1 MDNMELRRIFSVN
14 LKKIR
19 NSQNLTQEKLAE
31 MVDLSVQTIAD
42 IESCRTWIS
51 DKTLVKLVNSL
62 YISPA
67 QLFIETK
74 DIDLLDLKDSLK
86 KDILS
91 QIDMAFQKIL

>member
-62 YISPA
+62 YISPS
-67 QLFIETK
+67 QLFMETK
-74 DIDLLDLKDSLK
+74 DIDLLDLKNSLK